1 MVMAMCRQA
10 ERMFLVH
17 CPTCGHRE
25 LRSFSALLGV
35 TNEEHGI
42 VLTFGCSNCGATV
55 RSVTGRSAVPP
66 AAASHH
72 AAA

>member
-10 ERMFLVH
+10 ECMFLVD

-42 VLTFGCSNCGATV
+42 VLAFACSSCGATV
-55 RSVTGRSAVPP
+55 RSVTGRSAARP
-66 AAASHH
+66 AATPHH